1 MWAASCLP
9 EHRLPTLMQETG
21 KSYTSAPPLLQKAL
35 KAGDLQPWRWR
46 LTSVRQGQ
54 KGFSPARSGRLL
66 SELTNI
72 AINIHYLLPCRHS
85 KGQSL
90 SLLLKTK
97 IGASDLIFA
106 IQSPGDPSKP
116 EANTQQ
122 GAALGN
128 QFVFVEPES
137 KLRYEESWYLLSSS
151 GPDIFYLNICKWC
164 AEQ

>member
-1 MWAASCLP
+1 
-9 EHRLPTLMQETG
+9 MQEAG
-21 KSYTSAPPLLQKAL
+21 KSFPSAPPLLQKAS
-35 KAGDLQPWRWR
+35 KAGDSQPQRWR
-46 LTSVRQGQ
+46 LTSVMQGQ
-54 KGFSPARSGRLL
+54 KGFSPAKSSRLL

-122 GAALGN
+122 EALGN

-137 KLRYEESWYLLSSS
+137 KLRYGKPSIPTTQQWT
-151 GPDIFYLNICKWC
+151 
-164 AEQ
+164 